1 MRAVGRFVAATVLV
15 GALAAGAL
23 YLVLPGN
30 ETQAD
35 GAADPILGLRKQAM
49 RLLSAVGLAKSGCGL
64 LGGDP
69 WLPSGSF
76 SEWMREGTR
85 DVVAAR
91 LSRHAEPVYR
101 GLFWVVGDR
110 ITIRMEEFEEPER
123 DVRLMRVGYVSAG
136 RKVIAGEARFEAGV
150 RDRQVTGFVP
160 RDSEG
165 YFAEEVDAA
174 GGIHGV
180 CSWGTAELG
189 RVLDQTR

>member
-1 MRAVGRFVAATVLV
+1 M
-15 GALAAGAL
+15 GALATGAL

-35 GAADPILGLRKQAM
+35 GAAGPILGLRKHAM
-49 RLLSAVGLAKSGCGL
+49 RLLSAVGLAERRRFF
-64 LGGDP
+64 LGADP
-69 WLPSGSF
+69 WLPSGVC
-76 SEWMREGTR
+76 SEWMRAGTK

-101 GLFWVVGDR
+101 GLFRVLGDR

-123 DVRLMRVGYVSAG
+123 DVKLMRLGYVRAG

-150 RDRQVTGFVP
+150 RDRRVTGFVP
-160 RDSEG
+160 RDSAG

-174 GGIHGV
+174 GQTHGI
-180 CSWGTAELG
+180 CSWGTDELDRVLG
-189 RVLDQTR
+189 RSGP